1 MKSYSMNFNS
11 NNNLIGNKEYSL
23 KYIALKLLY
32 IIIIISLIF
41 KSNIESKN
49 ESLIFDSIN
58 KNNTK
63 FASLSNNNIFE
74 NKMLTILQATVKK
87 IV

>member
-1 MKSYSMNFNS
+1 MNVNS

-23 KYIALKLLY
+23 KYITLKLLY

-49 ESLIFDSIN
+49 
-58 KNNTK
+58 K
-63 FASLSNNNIFE
+63 
-74 NKMLTILQATVKK
+74 
-87 IV
+87 

>member
-74 NKMLTILQATVKK
+74 NKILTILQATVKK